1 MQTLPPLPEWVSLE
15 HQVAQILTKQ
25 EQHGWYFNEP
35 AARELES
42 TLRKEY
48 EETSK
53 LLRNRYPYVSGSV
66 FTPKRDNRTKGYV
79 ANAPFT
85 KLKELNPVSMDHIA
99 WILTTHYDWQPSSL
113 TNSGKAVRR
122 DRIER
127 HWDGYCSTVSDT
139 TGSDQKAW
147 DDIRRR
153 ERMAEAC
160 YEI

>member
-25 EQHGWYFNEP
+25 EQHGWFFNEP

-66 FTPKRDNRTKGYV
+66 FTPKRANRTKGYV

-85 KLKELNPVSMDHIA
+85 KLRELNPVSRDHIA
-99 WILTTHYDWQPSSL
+99 WILSTHYTWQPSSL
-113 TNSGKAVRR
+113 TNSGKAVI
-122 DRIER
+122 DE
-127 HWDGYCSTVSDT
+127 TVL
-139 TGSDQKAW
+139 K
-147 DDIRRR
+147 DIGTDI
-153 ERMAEAC
+153 ALQFLTLLDLSL
-160 YEI
+160 IHI